1 MSFSMHNN
9 MQISQKNHSSCCD
22 EHNNSKGCKIN
33 DCCIKAWDVIKI
45 SLSETNPQIK
55 EPKNIDK
62 TYFNQFLLEQDF
74 FSFENIRKI
83 IPPNQN
89 ISKKYTNFYLVW
101 IIKLNI

>member
-9 MQISQKNHSSCCD
+9 MQMSQENDSSCCHEKED
-22 EHNNSKGCKIN
+22 KSCQTH
-33 DCCIKAWDVIKI
+33 DCCIQAWDIIKI
-45 SLSETNPQIK
+45 SLYETNNQIK

-62 TYFNQFLLEQDF
+62 NYFNPFILEQNF

-89 ISKKYTNFYLVW
+89 ISKKYTDFYLVW